1 MDSDE
6 ILEELRR
13 CQNELRAVS
22 AHNLAQLRRVL
33 QVFWDHSAQ
42 KKFTF
47 SAHGTL
53 FFSFFFLQA
62 AKEELARCLPSRGSY
77 LEQRIATRNTLL
89 KDHATKSK
97 NQNIF
102 FLPSSLQAK
111 EQGSDCLQHCMD
123 SV

>member
-33 QVFWDHSAQ
+33 QVCRLIWC
-42 KKFTF
+42 KKKKSIL

-53 FFSFFFLQA
+53 FLQA
-62 AKEELARCLPSRGSY
+62 AKEELARQELRQRLARADSDVMEAYQKVSAARYFLLPSFTNNACFS
-77 LEQRIATRNTLL
+77 
-89 KDHATKSK
+89 
-97 NQNIF
+97 
-102 FLPSSLQAK
+102 
-111 EQGSDCLQHCMD
+111 
-123 SV
+123 